1 MKNKAPLALMEQLIM
16 LLVFSLAAAL
26 CLQVFV
32 LSDHLS
38 RSNEVRDR
46 AVTAVQN
53 AAETLKVCQGDVD
66 ACVRLSGGTV
76 EEGQWQIAYDED
88 WQQVSVGLAAYQVVT
103 IPIETTEACLSSAEV
118 AAQTAEGERL
128 FNVTVSWQENLYE

>member
-103 IPIETTEACLSSAEV
+103 IPIETTVQCNGVLAGGTL
-118 AAQTAEGERL
+118 
-128 FNVTVSWQENLYE
+128 